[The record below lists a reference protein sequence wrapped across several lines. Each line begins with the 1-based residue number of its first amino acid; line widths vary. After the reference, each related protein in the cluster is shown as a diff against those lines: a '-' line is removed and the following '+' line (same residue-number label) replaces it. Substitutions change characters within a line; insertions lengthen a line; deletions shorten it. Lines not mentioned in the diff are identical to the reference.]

1 MWSARLLNSSD
12 GVDMTQLNTFESRVD
27 RLELRVD
34 RMTETLA
41 TKEDFA
47 TFKTEVREDA
57 QAFRAEV
64 RDDMAALRDEIK
76 ILHDRLNSQNIVI
89 LTGFIITI
97 ASVVITRLLS

>member
-1 MWSARLLNSSD
+1 
-12 GVDMTQLNTFESRVD
+12 
-27 RLELRVD
+27 
-34 RMTETLA
+34 MTETLA
-41 TKEDFA
+41 TKDDFAIFRTEVRDDIA
-47 TFKTEVREDA
+47 TFKS
-57 QAFRAEV
+57 EV